1 MIEDPP
7 LPSVTQ
13 LVNALQ
19 RLDADALADW
29 AVAGDDGRERLRD
42 RVRRTQAR
50 LNAKAIDEFAHEQE
64 DMVAEMLA
72 LLDEW
77 QAMLKALHRVEIEAK
92 EAKTPS

>member
-1 MIEDPP
+1 MIKDPP
-7 LPSVTQ
+7 LPSITQ

-29 AVAGDDGRERLRD
+29 AVAGDEEREHLRE
-42 RVRRTQAR
+42 RVRRMQVR

-64 DMVAEMLA
+64 DTVAEMLA

-77 QAMLKALHRVEIEAK
+77 DAMLKALNQADRG
-92 EAKTPS
+92 